1 MVSNKMPRSPSE
13 TLVVFLCVDMQRALP
28 KNVWVLGVVA
38 GLAMGP
44 GAAIAQPNEDQLNNY
59 ARAVYEIELK
69 RTELLTRA
77 RTYPNWERVARLAGD
92 RNVSVC
98 DLRPEEQPDFLRPLC
113 GELFAFAEQE
123 RQRRGFATNR
133 DFNEI
138 TKLQQQ
144 EPRVQ
149 RYIQQK
155 MLELG
160 RKR

>member
-1 MVSNKMPRSPSE
+1 
-13 TLVVFLCVDMQRALP
+13 MQR
-28 KNVWVLGVVA
+28 VVQQSGVFGVLGLGA
-38 GLAMGP
+38 GLLLGVN
-44 GAAIAQPNEDQLNNY
+44 GAIAQPTQDQLNNY
-59 ARAVYEIELK
+59 AQAVYEIELK
-69 RTELLTRA
+69 RTELLGRA
-77 RTYPNWERVARLAGD
+77 RTHPDWERVARLASE

-98 DLRPEEQPDFLRPLC
+98 DLRREEQPEFLRPLC
-113 GELFAFAEQE
+113 TELFTFAEQE

-144 EPRVQ
+144 EPQVQ

-155 MLELG
+155 LLELG